1 MAEALSG
8 RTKGFVLASSLA
20 EKASVTDRS
29 VSMYLTFLLSFFR
42 DLFVRRSIGGM
53 SFITNTDL
61 ETILDETRGD
71 LTWIED
77 SLKRIQETVR
87 VMRYNVNRWL
97 IFENLL
103 IHVARE

>member
-1 MAEALSG
+1 
-8 RTKGFVLASSLA
+8 
-20 EKASVTDRS
+20 
-29 VSMYLTFLLSFFR
+29 MYLTFLLSLFR
-42 DLFVRRSIGGM
+42 DLFVKRVAGET

-61 ETILDETRGD
+61 EDILDDADGD

-77 SLKRIQETVR
+77 SIKRIQETIR

-103 IHVARE
+103 IQVARE

>member
-1 MAEALSG
+1 
-8 RTKGFVLASSLA
+8 
-20 EKASVTDRS
+20 
-29 VSMYLTFLLSFFR
+29 MYLTFLLSFFR
-42 DLFVRRSIGGM
+42 DLFVRKITGGT

-61 ETILDETRGD
+61 EDILDGTRGD
-71 LTWIED
+71 LTWIES

-103 IHVARE
+103 IQVTRE